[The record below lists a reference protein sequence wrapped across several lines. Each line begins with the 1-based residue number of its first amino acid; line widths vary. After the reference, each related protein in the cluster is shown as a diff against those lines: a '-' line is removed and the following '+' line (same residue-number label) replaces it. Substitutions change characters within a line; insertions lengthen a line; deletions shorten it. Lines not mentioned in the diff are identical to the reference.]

1 MKAKTEKKDI
11 QRNPD
16 RLAKKL
22 IPFISHNLDSILLE
36 AKKEYLAKGKLKD
49 RERDFDKAIAEA
61 AVFNDVNS
69 YLENFYKFIGTGS
82 WEKNS
87 ANTRLLIA
95 AVRCYMAKNDEYQEV
110 TNDNLRDY
118 VIVPLRKGLNEFIEG
133 VTEIKKAAEQKAVA
147 ARKELD
153 KKKEITSSQVPD
165 VMVFW
170 DTDKKTEDILVK
182 AREYQLKNPGHHL
195 FVIKPDPTWQ
205 LFWMDLQ
212 GTLNFL
218 PITKDFSDILNSLK
232 GRIPERGDA
241 YNKIN
246 AFCKQSLD
254 ESINIYLFKEQAEA
268 KEFASKHP
276 DKHSFCLKRLAQATP
291 AKNYTLGVQSADL
304 KPEYRCLYLKKADN
318 DTINYT
324 VSRKNSECCLI
335 LQSSR
340 PTPEDSAYENLN
352 FAYILTSDNRL
363 FYLQRQADGKLEI
376 KRLEFVKN
384 GLDRLKSELMIKGN
398 ALSRINLEPKEKTRV
413 LLDELRRTEKDIL
426 ESVTN
431 FIPEVPMMKGV
442 ITRKDFNSDDN
453 WELLLAALEQD
464 SLPQDP
470 QKEILTN
477 LLEFTAVKKRHTVLI
492 PAKWQLSSYDNQGR
506 VSYRALTNEMLR
518 EITGPRV
525 AEIPPANTSKFY
537 HLKMAVNRLVQEQLE
552 KINLQINPD
561 LTDTKNL
568 STTYVFHNGIPLYF
582 FPDET
587 PITEQFLQR
596 LHTACIITGSGKLLY
611 HRRGESLQEYTAAP
625 TLIEALN
632 PGDSSTFKKGLL
644 IAKLSSN
651 QLQTIGNTI
660 GKTLVSEA
668 AIDWYDTLA
677 LEPHSIPL
685 AQHPLLEDCLKKESN
700 SSASDPQKIKVFL
713 QAVTIRR
720 LVEAS
725 KSKTVQSILENQI
738 RNLRHS
744 PEALKGV
751 VNPTIESVVVDSKT
765 DKSRKVAN
773 AAKTSSCKLMDQ
785 FIGIENKI
793 YMEFPMCSFVLSK
806 ADWKLFYFDTFNRC
820 FPVDW
825 TTYPDIKEM
834 IESWQTS
841 DHGVTK
847 EEQDNFELLL
857 AKVSVKRAL
866 KREDYLEV
874 ERWFL
879 NKSKQAGTSAEI
891 KQETATSEEVYQS
904 ETATLAPPPLL
915 SKKLDPALIS
925 KINLG
930 LFRTEQAASSLT
942 FEKATETSE
951 TITFSKEDTSK
962 SDEATKLVL
971 PPPPPPPPPGKLK
984 SARLSQLNF
993 LLSKGEKASG
1003 SEDENAD
1010 NNSKIER
1017 SC

>member
-1 MKAKTEKKDI
+1 MKTKMEKKDI

-49 RERDFDKAIAEA
+49 REKDFDNAVAEA
-61 AVFNDVNS
+61 AVFNDMSS

-95 AVRCYMAKNDEYQEV
+95 AIRCYMAKNDEYQDV
-110 TNDNLRDY
+110 SNDDLRDH
-118 VIVPLRKGLNEFIEG
+118 VLVPLRKGLNEYIESA
-133 VTEIKKAAEQKAVA
+133 TEIKKAAEQKASA
-147 ARKELD
+147 ARKELE

-170 DTDKKTEDILVK
+170 DTAKKTDEVLIK
-182 AREYQLKNPGHHL
+182 AREYQLKNPLHHIFL
-195 FVIKPDPTWQ
+195 IKPDPTWQ

-212 GTLNFL
+212 GSLNFL

-232 GRIPERGDA
+232 GKVPERGDA

-246 AFCKQSLD
+246 MCCKQSLD
-254 ESINIYLFKEQAEA
+254 DSINIYLFKEQGEA

-291 AKNYTLGVQSADL
+291 AKNYTLGIQSADL
-304 KPEYRCLYLKKADN
+304 KPEYRCLYLKKAEN
-318 DTINYT
+318 DTIHYT

-352 FAYILTSDNRL
+352 FAYILTADNRL
-363 FYLQRQADGKLEI
+363 FYLQRQQDGRLEI
-376 KRLEFVKN
+376 KRLEFIKN
-384 GLDRLKSELMIKGN
+384 GLERLKSELVIKGN
-398 ALSRINLEPKEKTRV
+398 ALERINLEPKEKSRV
-413 LLDELRRTEKDIL
+413 LLDELRRSEKDIL

-431 FIPEVPMMKGV
+431 FIPEVPMMKAV
-442 ITRKDFNSDDN
+442 ITRKDFNSDSN
-453 WELLLAALEQD
+453 WELLCTALEQD
-464 SLPQDP
+464 NLPEDP
-470 QKEILTN
+470 QKEILNN

-492 PAKWQLSSYDNQGR
+492 PAKWQLSSYDNQGHA
-506 VSYRALTNEMLR
+506 SYRALTNEMLR

-525 AEIPPANTSKFY
+525 AEIPPMNTSKFY

-568 STTYVFHNGIPLYF
+568 STTYVFHNGIPLYL
-582 FPDET
+582 FPDEASV
-587 PITEQFLQR
+587 TEQFLQR

-611 HRRGESLQEYTAAP
+611 HRRGESLQEYPAAS
-625 TLIEALN
+625 TLIESLN
-632 PGDSSTFKKGLL
+632 PGASSTFKKGLL

-651 QLQTIGNTI
+651 QLQTIGNII
-660 GKTLVSEA
+660 GKKLTSEA

-677 LEPHSIPL
+677 LEPHSVPL
-685 AQHPLLEDCLKKESN
+685 AQHPLLEDCLKKESD

-713 QAVTIRR
+713 QAVKIRR

-751 VNPTIESVVVDSKT
+751 VSSTVESAVVDSKA

-785 FIGIENKI
+785 FIGEENSI
-793 YMEFPMCSFVLSK
+793 YTEFPICSFVLSK
-806 ADWKLFYFDTFNRC
+806 TDWKLFYFDTFNRC

-825 TTYPDIKEM
+825 STYPDIKEI

-841 DHGVTK
+841 DHVVTK

-857 AKVSVKRAL
+857 AKVSVKKAL

-874 ERWFL
+874 EKWFL

-891 KQETATSEEVYQS
+891 KQEAAVPDEVSQND
-904 ETATLAPPPLL
+904 EAATLARPPSLP
-915 SKKLDPALIS
+915 KKLDPARVS
-925 KINLG
+925 KINFG
-930 LFRTEQAASSLT
+930 LFKKEQAASS
-942 FEKATETSE
+942 EISE
-951 TITFSKEDTSK
+951 QSLEPNEVITVSIESSK
-962 SDEATKLVL
+962 SDEAIKLA
-971 PPPPPPPPPGKLK
+971 PPPPPPPPPEKLK
-984 SARLSQLNF
+984 PARVSQFNF
-993 LLSKGEKASG
+993 LLSKGEKAPG

-1017 SC
+1017 TC